1 MNDSLFLK
9 ELVRQI
15 RALDMYGVWEK
26 TPDAQLLADKY
37 IKTKEQL
44 KEIPIIADISKET
57 ITDIRMILQAVAL
70 AFEGK
75 TGVMAS
81 VCLEMSH
88 EGFGRGLVTAEK
100 IVLVDKYFK
109 DAHRF
114 SFLSMEKL
122 VEEGEK
128 YLSKAVES
136 YEKFKPCI

>member
-109 DAHRF
+109 DSHRF